1 LLVFNSFDCVID
13 VISFIVGT
21 PASTITTGYTTPK
34 STGTTSACILS
45 SWSSWSTCVPECQ
58 YDRYQQRTRLV
69 VSGVCSEPLSQ
80 SNPCDKSPCEQ
91 CTITRE
97 SYTEALKQTPLSDGE
112 FNNFFF
118 RFNYFFFFFF
128 FKVLLDIILIQRQLI
143 QQINWFIL
151 MISLIL
157 IHLFLLIIVL
167 NLCVNQKEYR

>member
-1 LLVFNSFDCVID
+1 MLVFNSFDCVID

-69 VSGVCSEPLSQ
+69 VSGVCSDPLSQ

-97 SYTEALKQTPLSDGE
+97 SYTEALKQTPSSDGE

-118 RFNYFFFFFF
+118 RFNYFFFFF